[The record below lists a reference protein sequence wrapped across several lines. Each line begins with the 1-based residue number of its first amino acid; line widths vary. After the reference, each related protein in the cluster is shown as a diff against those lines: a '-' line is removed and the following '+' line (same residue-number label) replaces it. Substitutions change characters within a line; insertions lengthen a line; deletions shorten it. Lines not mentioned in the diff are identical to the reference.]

1 MIQTTGILW
10 SILFFV
16 LAMSPLVF
24 IHEMGHYL
32 VGRWCGVKADVFSIG
47 FGKAITRWTD
57 KRGTQWQIG
66 WLPLGGY
73 VRFAGDMSPVSEASD
88 EWLSLPPA
96 ERNKTFQS
104 KTVWQR
110 ALIVLAGPAVN
121 FLFAIIVLAGLFS
134 FYGEPRVAPVVG
146 QVQAGT
152 AAAAAGLQVGDRI
165 IAVEGRSISRYE
177 EIGTLIQ
184 VRAGMPTEIEIMRGN
199 TPLSIT
205 ATPRRTIMTD
215 LTGTQLPMGIL
226 GITSGKVE
234 RVKLSLAE
242 LPAASVRFTINSVRE
257 MIQRLGQIIFGER
270 SVRELGG
277 PVKIAQ
283 VSSVVAG
290 FGLIDFIAFM
300 AMISINLGFIN
311 LLPIPTLDGGHLMFY
326 AAEAVRRK
334 PLPMQAQEWAF
345 RGGLAVLLAFMVFVT
360 ANDLGLWARLGGLI
374 G

>member
-1 MIQTTGILW
+1 LIETPGIVW
-10 SILFFV
+10 PILFFV

-47 FGKAITRWTD
+47 FGRAIAGWTDRRGTRW
-57 KRGTQWQIG
+57 QVG

-88 EWLSLPPA
+88 EWLALPPE

-104 KTVWQR
+104 KAVWQR

-134 FYGEPRVAPVVG
+134 FYGEPRIAPVVG
-146 QVQAGT
+146 AVQKGS
-152 AAAAAGLQVGDRI
+152 AAEVAGLKTGDRI
-165 IAVEGRSISRYE
+165 VAVEGQSIGRYE
-177 EIGTLIQ
+177 DIGTLIQ
-184 VRAGMPTEIEIMRGN
+184 VRAGLATTIDILRDEKPVAIV
-199 TPLSIT
+199 
-205 ATPRRTIMTD
+205 ATPRLTTMTD
-215 LTGTQLPMGIL
+215 LTGTKLSMGLL
-226 GITSGKVE
+226 GITSAKIE
-234 RVKLSLAE
+234 RVKLSLLE
-242 LPAASVRFTINSVRE
+242 LPEASVRFTIYSVRE
-257 MIQRLGQIIFGER
+257 MVRRIGQIVFGQR

-283 VSSVVAG
+283 VSAVVAT
-290 FGLIDFIAFM
+290 FGLIDFIGFM

-345 RGGLAVLLAFMVFVT
+345 RGGLALLLTFMIFVT

>member
-1 MIQTTGILW
+1 LITPPGVLW

-32 VGRWCGVKADVFSIG
+32 IGRWCGVKADVFSIG

-88 EWLSLPPA
+88 EWLRLPPE

-104 KTVWQR
+104 KAVWQR

-146 QVQAGT
+146 AVQPGS
-152 AAAAAGLQVGDRI
+152 AAAAAGFKAGDRI
-165 IAVEGRSISRYE
+165 VAIEGQSIERYE
-177 EIGTLIQ
+177 DIGTLVQ
-184 VRAGMPTEIEIMRGN
+184 VRAGLATQIDIMRGAA
-199 TPLSIT
+199 PVSIT
-205 ATPRRTIMTD
+205 ATPRSTVMTD
-215 LTGTQLPMGIL
+215 MTGTKLPMGVL
-226 GITSGKVE
+226 GITSGKIE

-242 LPAASVRFTINSVRE
+242 LPGASIRFTVQSVRE
-257 MIQRLGQIIFGER
+257 MIRRIGQIVFGQR

-283 VSSVVAG
+283 VSAVVAT
-290 FGLIDFIAFM
+290 FGLIEFIAFM

-345 RGGLAVLLAFMVFVT
+345 RGGLALLLAFMVFVT

>member
-1 MIQTTGILW
+1 LIQTTGILW

-47 FGKAITRWTD
+47 FGKAVTRWTD

-73 VRFAGDMSPVSEASD
+73 VRFAGDMSPVSQASD

-104 KTVWQR
+104 KAVWQR

-121 FLFAIIVLAGLFS
+121 FLFAVIVLAGLFS
-134 FYGEPRVAPVVG
+134 LYGERRIAPVVG
-146 QVQAGT
+146 QVQASS
-152 AAAAAGLQVGDRI
+152 AAAVAGFKTGDRI
-165 IAVEGRSISRYE
+165 VAIEGQSIGRFE
-177 EIGTLIQ
+177 EIATLVQ
-184 VRAGMPTEIEIMRGN
+184 VRAGLPTRIDVVRG
-199 TPLSIT
+199 TAPLSIT
-205 ATPRRTIMTD
+205 ATPRRTEITD
-215 LTGTQLPMGIL
+215 VTGTKVATGIL
-226 GITSGKVE
+226 GIGPSKVE
-234 RVKLSLAE
+234 FVKLSAAE
-242 LPAASVRFTINSVRE
+242 LPAASIRFTVNAVRE
-257 MIQRLGQIIFGER
+257 MVQRLGQIIFGQR
-270 SVRELGG
+270 SVQELGG

-283 VSSVVAG
+283 VSAVVAG